1 MKHLREGGEYVCL
14 QPFPLHLNTGAL
26 PRKTYPGP
34 PLFRLSLTC
43 RPAYIFSLVHLEAVE
58 KRIRL
63 PTMGLDI
70 ELFKSSRKVPATE
83 RLATIREIGLL
94 GKREKQK
101 KHPKKKNPSQNRSE
115 TRGVGEEESDSCT
128 YWRQSS
134 ATGVTRRSQTIK
146 YTAIGASSASV
157 LLFLI

>member
-101 KHPKKKNPSQNRSE
+101 NTRKRKTHRKIAAKHEGLARKSQILARIGD
-115 TRGVGEEESDSCT
+115 RVQ
-128 YWRQSS
+128 RQ
-134 ATGVTRRSQTIK
+134 V
-146 YTAIGASSASV
+146 
-157 LLFLI
+157 